1 MSDPKAPTPV
11 VPYQAHPWHGISVG
25 DCAPDIVASFIEMV
39 PTDTVKYE
47 VDKRS
52 GHLKLDR
59 PQKFSSQ
66 CPAPYGFIPQTYC
79 GERCG
84 QYAGDKTGRT
94 GIIGDGDPLDICVLT
109 DRPISRGEILLT
121 ARPIGGLRMVERAEA
136 DDKIIAVLLG
146 DPTFGELT
154 DVSQL
159 PRAVV
164 DRLRHYFLTY
174 KAIPGEENA
183 KITVDPVYSAMEA
196 RSVLRAARADYAA
209 RFERLAEKIEEK
221 TESS

>member
-1 MSDPKAPTPV
+1 MSDTKAPTPV

-94 GIIGDGDPLDICVLT
+94 GIIGDGDPLDICVLSERT
-109 DRPISRGEILLT
+109 INHGGVLVN
-121 ARPIGGLRMVERAEA
+121 ARPIGGYRMFDGNEA
-136 DDKIIAVLLG
+136 DDKILAVLCD
-146 DPTFGELT
+146 DPAYGAFRTIA
-154 DVSQL
+154 DC
-159 PRAVV
+159 PRSLIE
-164 DRLRHYFLTY
+164 RLRHYFLTY
-174 KAIPGEENA
+174 KDMPSQNGPGPSSRRVE
-183 KITVDPVYSAMEA
+183 ITDIYDAEDA
-196 RSVLRAARADYAA
+196 RHVIALSIADYQANF
-209 RFERLAEKIEEK
+209 RP
-221 TESS
+221 TW